1 MAEDGHLAIAADVAC
16 LFASAAWFALNAVS
30 LPAGAA
36 QPALAAASSITTA
49 WCWLGAGG
57 VALGTLLGLGA
68 TIFSIADDHLKAR
81 SAASAYRVP
90 SVPFN
95 LYLLRL
101 SAWLLSLLPC
111 AVIDLGIGID
121 EPGPL
126 AARRGPTRHGRFSC
140 LKRQVRRVSD
150 VRRTSGRVGFD
161 TWLTLLQHVRLP
173 PATSFR
179 QRDSAVEVS
188 MPTRSH
194 VRLRAARRST
204 CRGRQM
210 P

>member
-1 MAEDGHLAIAADVAC
+1 MGHMHT
-16 LFASAAWFALNAVS
+16 
-30 LPAGAA
+30 
-36 QPALAAASSITTA
+36 AAATA
-49 WCWLGAGG
+49 
-57 VALGTLLGLGA
+57 GLE
-68 TIFSIADDHLKAR
+68 
-81 SAASAYRVP
+81 
-90 SVPFN
+90 
-95 LYLLRL
+95 
-101 SAWLLSLLPC
+101 
-111 AVIDLGIGID
+111 ID

-126 AARRGPTRHGRFSC
+126 AARRGPTRPDAFSC

-194 VRLRAARRST
+194 VRLRADAAARVGVDKCLSRLLPLVVST
-204 CRGRQM
+204 R
-210 P
+210 PPYI